1 MMLARTIA
9 GKRGSARD
17 TTGKSVIIRWSM
29 ADRPDRTQP
38 RPPGRNRRAQ
48 ARQIGALVL
57 GALGAAFALLNLDK
71 VEVNWII
78 GTFSTPLI
86 VVIAASILV
95 GAALGLLVGRRRAR
109 S

>member
-1 MMLARTIA
+1 M
-9 GKRGSARD
+9 
-17 TTGKSVIIRWSM
+17 TGKSVIIRSSM

-38 RPPGRNRRAQ
+38 RSPSRNRRAQ

-57 GALGAAFALLNLDK
+57 GALGAAFAFLNLDK
-71 VEVNWII
+71 VQVNWII